1 MPGFLANVDEMLE
14 AADAEGAIWR
24 AFVARW
30 WESHHASPIGVG
42 DLYKV
47 AILSEPPIPL
57 GDGNEACFCTS
68 AKWFRPP
75 RGLIRPAD
83 QV

>member
-1 MPGFLANVDEMLE
+1 MGGILAVAEVPGFLGNVDEMLE

-30 WESHHASPIGVG
+30 WESLQSNPVGVG

-47 AILSEPPIPL
+47 ASLVRT
-57 GDGNEACFCTS
+57 AH
-68 AKWFRPP
+68 AAR
-75 RGLIRPAD
+75 RR
-83 QV
+83 Q